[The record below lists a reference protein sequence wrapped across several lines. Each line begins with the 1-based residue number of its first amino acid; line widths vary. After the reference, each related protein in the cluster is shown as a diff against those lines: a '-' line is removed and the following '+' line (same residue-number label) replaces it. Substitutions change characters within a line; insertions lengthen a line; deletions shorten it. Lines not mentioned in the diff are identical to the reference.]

1 MSPFRQLSSLVLL
14 LCLFSC
20 SSLASSASLKPDL
33 RILIDVSGG
42 MKTSDP
48 RNRRASALVLLVNLL
63 PDGAKAGIWV
73 FGKEAELLVPHGLVD
88 AAWRQQAQQA
98 IATLKAAGQ
107 RTNIP
112 AALEQATADLE
123 QPTSGYRTSVLLLT
137 AGKVDVAE
145 SPIINVN
152 ESRKLLNGRAV
163 ELGELGVPVHT
174 IAFSAQADAMLL
186 RSLARQTNGTSRQAD
201 SADELSVMFMRVLEM
216 VAPVAQVPIIHRE
229 FTVDHRVQQLSV
241 LTFFQRG
248 KGKLRLIDPDG
259 VILSSED
266 ESGRVNWF
274 RNQQFALAT
283 VNNPGEGTWRLKM
296 PPKAFARA
304 LIVSDLE
311 LEVGPLPNYVPAG
324 QQAELT
330 LHLSDQ
336 GTVITDQEV
345 LSGFNVSLRVKG
357 PLGNN
362 DIVVVDSPSTD
373 GVYRVVTPVL
383 AQPGRY
389 QLLLRVDTQSLRRDL
404 PIYLEVE
411 VPAEQPTLVTRGQ
424 EMPEDDFKAPL
435 MWLAGVCGLV
445 LLGVW
450 FILRRR
456 EQRKLALWQKRA
468 REIGRN
474 GSSRFS
480 TSSASANEAGDQ
492 LD

>member
-1 MSPFRQLSSLVLL
+1 M
-14 LCLFSC
+14 
-20 SSLASSASLKPDL
+20 
-33 RILIDVSGG
+33 
-42 MKTSDP
+42 
-48 RNRRASALVLLVNLL
+48 
-63 PDGAKAGIWV
+63 
-73 FGKEAELLVPHGLVD
+73 
-88 AAWRQQAQQA
+88 
-98 IATLKAAGQ
+98 
-107 RTNIP
+107 
-112 AALEQATADLE
+112 
-123 QPTSGYRTSVLLLT
+123 
-137 AGKVDVAE
+137 
-145 SPIINVN
+145 
-152 ESRKLLNGRAV
+152 
-163 ELGELGVPVHT
+163 
-174 IAFSAQADAMLL
+174 
-186 RSLARQTNGTSRQAD
+186 
-201 SADELSVMFMRVLEM
+201 
-216 VAPVAQVPIIHRE
+216 
-229 FTVDHRVQQLSV
+229 
-241 LTFFQRG
+241 
-248 KGKLRLIDPDG
+248 IDPDG
-259 VILSSED
+259 VTLSSED
-266 ESGRVNWF
+266 ESGRVDWF

-283 VNNPGEGTWRLKM
+283 VNNPGEGIWRLKM

-324 QQAELT
+324 QQAELA

-336 GTVITDQEV
+336 GTVISDQAV

-362 DIVVVDSPSTD
+362 DIVVVDSPSPD

-480 TSSASANEAGDQ
+480 TSSASANEAGD
-492 LD
+492 

>member
-1 MSPFRQLSSLVLL
+1 M
-14 LCLFSC
+14 
-20 SSLASSASLKPDL
+20 
-33 RILIDVSGG
+33 
-42 MKTSDP
+42 
-48 RNRRASALVLLVNLL
+48 
-63 PDGAKAGIWV
+63 
-73 FGKEAELLVPHGLVD
+73 
-88 AAWRQQAQQA
+88 
-98 IATLKAAGQ
+98 
-107 RTNIP
+107 
-112 AALEQATADLE
+112 
-123 QPTSGYRTSVLLLT
+123 
-137 AGKVDVAE
+137 
-145 SPIINVN
+145 
-152 ESRKLLNGRAV
+152 
-163 ELGELGVPVHT
+163 
-174 IAFSAQADAMLL
+174 
-186 RSLARQTNGTSRQAD
+186 
-201 SADELSVMFMRVLEM
+201 
-216 VAPVAQVPIIHRE
+216 
-229 FTVDHRVQQLSV
+229 
-241 LTFFQRG
+241 
-248 KGKLRLIDPDG
+248 IDPDG

-266 ESGRVNWF
+266 ESGRVDWF

-296 PPKAFARA
+296 PPKALARP